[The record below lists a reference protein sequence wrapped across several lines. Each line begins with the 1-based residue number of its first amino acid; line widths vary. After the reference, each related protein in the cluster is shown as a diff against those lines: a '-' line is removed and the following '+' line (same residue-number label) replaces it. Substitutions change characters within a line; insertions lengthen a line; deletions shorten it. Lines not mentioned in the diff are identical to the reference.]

1 MTSHCADFS
10 GVSSL
15 AAVTQTVASERSL
28 GAELSLAAVDASML
42 ESSSRSAYSRLDRP
56 TSGLAAKMRLS
67 SSSVL
72 LLSDALL
79 RCTESTAQ
87 QSLGGAAVAGACAG
101 TTAAVVVTIAS
112 EMPLEMPGQLF
123 VALCSL

>member
-1 MTSHCADFS
+1 MTSHGADLS

-15 AAVTQTVASERSL
+15 AVVTQTVASERAL

-42 ESSSRSAYSRLDRP
+42 ESSSRSAYSRLDSP

-87 QSLGGAAVAGACAG
+87 QSLGGAAVGGAG
-101 TTAAVVVTIAS
+101 TTAAAVVTIAS

-123 VALCSL
+123 VALLSL